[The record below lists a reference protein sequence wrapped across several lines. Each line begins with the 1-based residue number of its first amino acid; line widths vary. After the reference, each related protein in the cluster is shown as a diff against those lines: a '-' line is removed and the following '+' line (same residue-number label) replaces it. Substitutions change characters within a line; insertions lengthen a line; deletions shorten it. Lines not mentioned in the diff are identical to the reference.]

1 MTKLGAFGLTSFLQI
16 EATEEYKQKGL
27 KDRDFFWELLRN
39 AKVRNRF
46 RLYLEEAK

>member
-1 MTKLGAFGLTSFLQI
+1 MTSFLQI

-39 AKVRNRF
+39 AKVRKSFPVALENV
-46 RLYLEEAK
+46 YLEEAK